1 MTNVVAKLNK
11 LPSSFRSSHVRKK
24 DHPTPTAYWD
34 YIFLFDMLMGLKS
47 SFACMLPVHACMQTC

>member
-24 DHPTPTAYWD
+24 DQPTPTAQWD

-47 SFACMLPVHACMQTC
+47 SLTCMLPVHACMQTC